1 MIANMKTESVAAILD
16 ELTTQGELYTHLDG
30 SKVQCHACA
39 HRCIIPPG
47 GRGICQVRFNENGE
61 LRVPWGYVSGL
72 HADPVEKKPF
82 NHLLPGSLA
91 LTFGMLG
98 CNFHC
103 SFCQNWVTSQT
114 LRDPA
119 ASIGAE
125 YIRRISPQQVVDTA
139 LRNGCDLVV
148 SSYNEPLITSEWAV
162 AIFKQ
167 AREAGLKCAFV
178 SNGHATPEVLE
189 YLSPYLTAYKI
200 DLKSMQASQYR
211 QCGGK
216 LDSVLESIQMAH
228 AAGLWV
234 EVVTLVIP
242 GFNDSTQELWDT
254 SRFITSVSSDIPWHV
269 TAYHPDYKYDD
280 APPTSAQKLQ
290 EAAEIG
296 QEAGL
301 KYVYAGNL
309 PGRVGSLEDT
319 HCPKCLKVLVKR
331 RGYTVL
337 ENHLQQSNTCPSC
350 GTEIAG
356 VWF

>member
-1 MIANMKTESVAAILD
+1 MLD
-16 ELTTQGELYTHLDG
+16 KLTAPGELYHPLEEG
-30 SKVQCHACA
+30 KVQCHACA
-39 HRCIIPPG
+39 HRCVIQPG
-47 GRGICQVRFNENGE
+47 GRGICQVRSNQEGE

-72 HADPVEKKPF
+72 YPDPVEKKPF

-103 SFCQNWVTSQT
+103 DFCQNWVTSQT

-125 YIRRISPQQVVDTA
+125 YIQRISPEQVVQTA
-139 LRNGCDLVV
+139 KRNGCNLVV

-167 AREAGLKCAFV
+167 AKAAGLRCAYV
-178 SNGHATPEVLE
+178 SNGHATPEVMEFLA
-189 YLSPYLTAYKI
+189 PYLTAYKI
-200 DLKSMQASQYR
+200 DLKTMQASQYR

-216 LDSVLESIQMAH
+216 LEAVLESIQLAH
-228 AAGLWV
+228 EIGLWV

-254 SRFITSVSSDIPWHV
+254 SRFITSVSRDIPWHV
-269 TAYHPDYKYDD
+269 TAYHSDYKHD
-280 APPTSAQKLQ
+280 APPTSAKKLQ

-301 KYVYAGNL
+301 KFVYAGNL

-319 HCPKCLKVLVKR
+319 HCPNCLKVLVKR
-331 RGYTVL
+331 RGYYVI
-337 ENHLQQSNTCPSC
+337 ENRLKETNACPYC
-350 GTEIAG
+350 GTVIAG
-356 VWF
+356 VWQ